1 MATNEETR
9 SARAARLDTLH
20 EQLTASVEQLVTGD
34 DWRRSLQ
41 FAARFRSRSFGNTL
55 LIWSQHLARFEQGR
69 VPHPQPTYVAGYERC
84 SGSASGRGRWC
95 IRGSCRRCCCP
106 LASSDRSR

>member
-69 VPHPQPTYVAGYERC
+69 VPHPQPTYVAGYE
-84 SGSASGRGRWC
+84 
-95 IRGSCRRCCCP
+95 
-106 LASSDRSR
+106 